1 MEEKRMYLFLDI
13 IKRKGSVSK
22 LIKEGLSFSKIAE
35 LTQQAII
42 KGIIVNTED
51 GITLTV
57 LGEELL
63 AKLAILYKRV
73 NKNEWIEVEKSSKIS
88 KLDNNDVFLPNQDD
102 LWFS

>member
-1 MEEKRMYLFLDI
+1 MYLFLDI

>member
-1 MEEKRMYLFLDI
+1 MYLFLDI

-51 GITLTV
+51 GIMLTV